1 MIDERLKSA
10 KHRTVGVK
18 QTTKAVQKG
27 LAEVVFVARDA
38 ERSIVAPLLEACQQ
52 QGVEVLEAESMA
64 WLGKACG
71 IDVGASAAAVL
82 RQPLTRNS

>member
-1 MIDERLKSA
+1 MNDERLKSA

-27 LAEVVFVARDA
+27 LAELVYVAKDA
-38 ERSIVAPLLEACQQ
+38 ERSIVAPLLEACRQ
-52 QGVEVLEAESMA
+52 QGVQVLEAESMA

-71 IDVGASAAAVL
+71 IDVGASAAAIL
-82 RQPLTRNS
+82 RQPWTREA